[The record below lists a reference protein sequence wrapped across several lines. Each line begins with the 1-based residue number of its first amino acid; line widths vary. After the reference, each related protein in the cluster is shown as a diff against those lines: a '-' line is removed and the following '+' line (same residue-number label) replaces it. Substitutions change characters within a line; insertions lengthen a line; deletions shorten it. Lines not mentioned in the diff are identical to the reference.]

1 MNLKFAYN
9 DNSEILFRQVRD
21 SIAEKYPLI
30 IVEGFHENFMKER
43 KKAFGLKGS
52 FSARLSPFAALYDS
66 ENNPVKAF
74 YSEVNECTLDNIVS
88 ILDSIVS
95 NKNNVKNESTSN

>member
-9 DNSEILFRQVRD
+9 NDSEILFRQVQD
-21 SIAEKYPLI
+21 NISEKYPLI
-30 IVEGFHENFMKER
+30 IVEGFHENLMKER

-52 FSARLSPFAALYDS
+52 FSARLSPFAVLYDS

-74 YSEVNECTLDNIVS
+74 YSEVNECTLDNI
-88 ILDSIVS
+88 INNL
-95 NKNNVKNESTSN
+95 NKYLL

>member
-9 DNSEILFRQVRD
+9 DDSEILFRQVQD
-21 SIAEKYPLI
+21 NISEKYPLI
-30 IVEGFHENFMKER
+30 IVEGFHENLMKER

-52 FSARLSPFAALYDS
+52 FSARLSPFAVLYDS

-74 YSEVNECTLDNIVS
+74 YSEVNECTLDNI
-88 ILDSIVS
+88 INNL
-95 NKNNVKNESTSN
+95 NKYLL